1 MQDIKKI
8 IGTNLKYIRYQSGL
22 SQEKFYEKYG
32 LSCKYLSAIERGEV
46 NIGVEMLQ
54 AMSRTFHVSMAEFVT
69 YDESK
74 IITKKRIDQKEKNS
88 VEI

>member
-8 IGTNLKYIRYQSGL
+8 IGMNLKYIRYQSGL

-54 AMSRTFHVSMAEFVT
+54 AMSRLFKTSMSGFVT
-69 YDESK
+69 YDEKK
-74 IITKKRIDQKEKNS
+74 IISKRRIDQKEKNS
-88 VEI
+88 VKS

>member
-8 IGTNLKYIRYQSGL
+8 IGMNLKYIRYQSGL

-54 AMSRTFHVSMAEFVT
+54 AMSRLFKTSMSEFVT
-69 YDESK
+69 YDEKK
-74 IITKKRIDQKEKNS
+74 IISKRRIDQKEKNS
-88 VEI
+88 VKS